1 VKIRHTGS
9 RVPEKVEQN
18 MTPMIDVV
26 FQLLAFF
33 MFTLKI
39 AEVEGNF
46 NIKMPAQAT
55 AMADRLDTQLPLK
68 VQLTA
73 KADGT
78 IDQILY
84 NNKPLRDFA
93 ALRSQIVSFV
103 GNDRAIKETA
113 EVELDCDYHLHYRYV
128 IDAITH
134 VSGYITDDGQSRVEL
149 IEKIK
154 FSEPK
159 PPAGK

>member
-1 VKIRHTGS
+1 MKIRHTGS
-9 RVPEKVEQN
+9 RVPDKVDLN

-39 AEVEGNF
+39 SEVEGNF
-46 NIKMPAQAT
+46 NIKMPAPSKEMT
-55 AMADRLDTQLPLK
+55 ESIDTQVPLRI
-68 VQLTA
+68 QLTA
-73 KADGT
+73 KPNGT
-78 IDQILY
+78 INQILY
-84 NNKPLRDFA
+84 NNRPLRDFA
-93 ALRSQIVSFV
+93 ALRSQVVSFL

-113 EVELDCDYHLHYRYV
+113 EVELECDYHLHYRYV

-134 VSGYITDDGQSRVEL
+134 VSGYITEDGQNRVEL

-154 FSEPK
+154 FSQPK

>member
-9 RVPEKVEQN
+9 ALPDKIELN

-26 FQLLAFF
+26 FQLLSFF

-39 AEVEGNF
+39 AQVEGNF
-46 NIKMPAQAT
+46 NIKMPAPAK
-55 AMADRLDTQLPLK
+55 AMAESIETELPLK

-78 IDQILY
+78 INQILY

-93 ALRSQIVSFV
+93 ALRSQVVSFL

-113 EVELDCDYHLHYRYV
+113 EVELECDYHLHYRYV

-134 VSGYITDDGQSRVEL
+134 VSGYITEDGQNRVEL

-154 FSEPK
+154 FSQPK
-159 PPAGK
+159 PPGGK

>member
-1 VKIRHTGS
+1 MKIRHTGS
-9 RVPEKVEQN
+9 ALPDKIELN

-26 FQLLAFF
+26 FQLLSFF

-39 AEVEGNF
+39 AQVEGNF
-46 NIKMPAQAT
+46 NIKMPAAVT
-55 AMADRLDTQLPLK
+55 AAAESLDPQVPLK

-93 ALRSQIVSFV
+93 ALRSQVVSFL

-113 EVELDCDYHLHYRYV
+113 EVELECDYHLHYRYV

-134 VSGYITDDGQSRVEL
+134 VSGYITEDGQSRVEL

-154 FSEPK
+154 FSQPK
-159 PPAGK
+159 PPAAN